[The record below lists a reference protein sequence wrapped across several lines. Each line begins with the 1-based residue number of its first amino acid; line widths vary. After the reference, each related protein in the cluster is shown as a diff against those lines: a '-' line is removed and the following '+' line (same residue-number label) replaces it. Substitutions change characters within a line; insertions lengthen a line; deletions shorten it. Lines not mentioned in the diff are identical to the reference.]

1 MSVRVLFDHACAR
14 WRPWRSWRGR
24 GEFTLL
30 SVDVCGGVFSFR
42 SDDVVDGREKKVK
55 VKRRERE
62 REREVTD
69 RTMED
74 LWISRGP
81 SRGGERSSVLR
92 DRHSFREKCLLSSFP
107 LDDYLFCSPTLYLL
121 LLTFP
126 S

>member
-42 SDDVVDGREKKVK
+42 SDDVVHGREKKVK

-62 REREVTD
+62 REVTD
-69 RTMED
+69 RTRRYGGPVD
-74 LWISRGP
+74 IAGTVPWRG
-81 SRGGERSSVLR
+81 EILRSAGQAQLQRKMFVEL
-92 DRHSFREKCLLSSFP
+92 
-107 LDDYLFCSPTLYLL
+107 
-121 LLTFP
+121 FP

>member
-62 REREVTD
+62 REKSLIELWRTCGYRGD
-69 RTMED
+69 RPVA
-74 LWISRGP
+74 G
-81 SRGGERSSVLR
+81 R
-92 DRHSFREKCLLSSFP
+92 DPPFCGTGTASEKNVC
-107 LDDYLFCSPTLYLL
+107 
-121 LLTFP
+121 
-126 S
+126 

>member
-1 MSVRVLFDHACAR
+1 MLVQGGGPGGSGG
-14 WRPWRSWRGR
+14 SS
-24 GEFTLL
+24 TLL

-42 SDDVVDGREKKVK
+42 SDDVVDGSEKKVK
-55 VKRRERE
+55 VKRRK

-121 LLTFP
+121 LLTFL